1 MTVRDRPRTPRKASD
16 DYTVGY
22 KKPPKA
28 TQFKKGQ
35 SGNLKGRPK
44 KSKNPNKLMHD
55 ILNEEMQ
62 FTENGEQKTAS
73 KREVIARTQSVKAV
87 QGDHRATDR
96 VFGMDETHQSREHQ
110 AANSTK
116 SREELSA
123 AAKAI
128 LAQFSGKDLQYE
140 PPSE

>member
-1 MTVRDRPRTPRKASD
+1 MTVRYRPRTPQRASD

-22 KKPPKA
+22 KKPPKSS
-28 TQFKKGQ
+28 QYKKGQ
-35 SGNLKGRPK
+35 SGNPKGRPK
-44 KSKNPNKLMHD
+44 KSKNANKMMHD

-73 KREVIARTQSVKAV
+73 KREVIARTQSAKAV
-87 QGDHRATDR
+87 NGDHRATDR
-96 VFGMDETHQSREHQ
+96 VFGMDGAHQANEQQ

-128 LAQFSGKDLQYE
+128 LAQFSGKDLRYE
-140 PPSE
+140 PPTE

>member
-1 MTVRDRPRTPRKASD
+1 MTRYRPRRPGKKASD
-16 DYTVGY
+16 FDIGY
-22 KKPPKA
+22 KKPPKSS
-28 TQFKKGQ
+28 QFKKGQ
-35 SGNLKGRPK
+35 SGNPKGRPK
-44 KSKNPNKLMHD
+44 KSKNANKMMHD

-73 KREVIARTQSVKAV
+73 KREVIARTQSAKAV
-87 QGDHRATDR
+87 NGDHRATDR
-96 VFGMDETHQSREHQ
+96 VFGMDGAHQ
-110 AANSTK
+110 ANEQQAASSTK

-140 PPSE
+140 PPTE